1 MAGVVC
7 RVCDLENAEGARFCS
22 ACGAALQAEKG
33 GDALVGTQIAGKF
46 RVEKLLGNGAM
57 GRVYKA
63 THIALDRGVAI
74 KVMHDHLARSSDF
87 AIRFVREARAASKLD
102 HPNSIRVLDFGRT
115 DANEGN
121 LLYLVMELFIG
132 PDLYG
137 LLRDEG
143 PLDLERGGRIV
154 AQILAALEDAHAIG
168 LVHRDIKPENVLVGK
183 KGDGSEIAKI
193 CDFGIAKVARDEG
206 PKLSQAGN
214 MIGTPLYMS
223 PEAAM
228 GRDCDARADLYSVG
242 IVLYE
247 VVTGTRPFDAPSPLE
262 VARMQ
267 VEEPPQPPSQRT
279 PERNVPPALE
289 RVILKSIAKRP
300 EDRWQTAREFREAL
314 ESALGASNT
323 QAQAIATLLCK
334 ACGTQ
339 VPQTSRFC
347 PSCGA
352 VLQGGAAQRRAPA
365 TTKNESSFAGLSGML
380 PDRLLG
386 DLRRA
391 ASEVASE
398 RRTLAA
404 LALDLIGSDDA
415 GDPEELAGRIGD
427 RYELVSRVLQGHQ
440 AYVQGAGGTRVT
452 ALFGIDAAADE
463 SETLVAKAVE
473 AAFAVKR
480 EAGGAKWFKGAIASG
495 VFLVTP
501 GPNGPTALGAAAQT
515 AGRNAELARA
525 GEIVVDESIRGRV
538 GEGFTT
544 TPSRGG
550 LHLVREDFAQQIV
563 SPSMRPFV
571 GREAELE
578 AFGLAARE
586 AFEHG
591 RGQVV
596 AIRGEAGMG
605 KTALIREA
613 TNRVRDLDIRW
624 LRVACRPTG
633 AQQLGAFRDLVLVY
647 TGIGRGATPDVV
659 KQSLAGERGSLAG
672 LGLGAAD
679 QQHLVGMLVGNALR
693 AGSSGGSVPPG
704 GASGLRSVTG
714 AREALGSG
722 AREVPGTATRAGTGM
737 RAAVTQARAALGS
750 VPGDVPPEVVAR
762 EGGAAIR
769 NFLNAALRKGD
780 IGIIVE
786 DIQWIDPAS
795 ATLLAQLAATIA
807 KRPSML
813 VLSARAGIWS
823 DWNAPHFKRIQLGPL
838 GAEPASRL
846 LQSMLPDAEV
856 PPAVA
861 QPILQRAGG
870 NPLFL
875 ESIVEALRASGGVR
889 VEAGRYLLA
898 EGAKLVAEG
907 LRGLVEARLRALDG
921 DAQRTLLLASVAGNE
936 VELSDLQALAG
947 VDVDVETA
955 VRTLLE
961 RGILEE
967 RARTEAGARRVGV
980 ANDGVRDVLYDTI
993 PLAERKELHAALAER
1008 WEAIRAATKT
1018 DPVPLEELARHWEL
1032 AGEVGPAVA
1041 RLQDAAAELLA
1052 RGEAKAAA
1060 GLLRRAAANLAALDP
1075 LSGARLVMLLA
1086 DALSQF
1092 GDVQAVD
1099 QTIAMLGSVAIDPA
1113 HRPQLEAQADRL
1125 RGAANRRAGRP
1136 QIAAQHLQ
1144 RALDRALEARDA
1156 DLASDLYLDLTTA
1169 LEEAN
1174 ETQKALATALTG
1186 LEMASKLAENT
1197 SRGTTIGA
1205 SEGVLRLRLANLLN
1219 AIGRLYLRRD
1229 DAVRAAD
1236 YFRGSLAQAEKIRDA
1251 AAAARALANLAH
1263 IAARRDDFRAASAE
1277 SSRALRLAQEAGDRM
1292 AQARI
1297 QVNLGHYL
1305 ARLGRLVEAEESYRA
1320 AQTLAEAIGW
1330 NEGVAVAHQALEAVA
1345 RAG

>member
-7 RVCDLENAEGARFCS
+7 RVCELENAEGARFCS
-22 ACGAALQAEKG
+22 ACGGALQTEKG
-33 GDALVGTQIAGKF
+33 GDALVGTQVAGKF
-46 RVEKLLGNGAM
+46 RIEKLLGNGAM
-57 GRVYKA
+57 GRVYRA
-63 THIALDRGVAI
+63 THIALDRGVAL

-132 PDLYG
+132 SDLYG

-143 PLDLERGGRIV
+143 PLELVRCGKIV
-154 AQILAALEDAHAIG
+154 NQVLSALEDAHAMG

-183 KGDGSEIAKI
+183 KTDGSDIAKI
-193 CDFGIAKVARDEG
+193 CDFGIAKVTQDEG

-228 GRDCDARADLYSVG
+228 GRECDARADLYSVG
-242 IVLYE
+242 IMLYE
-247 VVTGTRPFDAPSPLE
+247 MVTGTRPFDAPSPLE

-267 VEEPPQPPSQRT
+267 VEEIPQPPSVRA
-279 PERNVPPALE
+279 PERNVPSSLE
-289 RVILKSIAKRP
+289 RVILKSLAKRA
-300 EDRWQTAREFREAL
+300 EERWQSAREFREAL
-314 ESALGASNT
+314 ESAIGASNA
-323 QAQAIATLLCK
+323 QAQAIPTVPCK
-334 ACGTQ
+334 SCGTQ
-339 VPQTSRFC
+339 VATGSRFC
-347 PSCGA
+347 PSCGTVVA
-352 VLQGGAAQRRAPA
+352 GAPGTQRRAAAP
-365 TTKNESSFAGLSGML
+365 TRGSDTSGFAGLSGML

-391 ASEVASE
+391 ASEAASE

-404 LALDLIGSDDA
+404 LAIDLIGSDDA

-427 RYELVSRVLQGHQ
+427 RFELVSRVLHGFD
-440 AYVQGAGGTRVT
+440 ALIQGAGGTRVT
-452 ALFGIDAAADE
+452 ALFGIGAAAEE

-473 AAFAVKR
+473 AAFAVRR
-480 EAGGAKWFKGAIASG
+480 EAAGAKWFKGAVASG

-501 GPNGPTALGAAAQT
+501 GPNGPTVLGAAAQT
-515 AGRNAELARA
+515 AGRNAELARS
-525 GEIVVDESIRGRV
+525 GELVVDESIKGRV

-544 TPSRGG
+544 VPSRGG
-550 LHLVREDFAQQIV
+550 LYLVREDFAQQFV

-571 GREAELE
+571 GREADVE
-578 AFGLAARE
+578 AMILAARE
-586 AFEHG
+586 AFEKGH
-591 RGQVV
+591 GQVV

-613 TNRVRDLDIRW
+613 TKRMGDMNIRW

-647 TGIGRGATPDVV
+647 TGVGRGASPDIV
-659 KQSLAGERGSLAG
+659 KQSLAGDRGSLAG

-679 QQHLVGMLVGNALR
+679 QQHLVGMLVGR
-693 AGSSGGSVPPG
+693 SPTTGTRTGSGSVPP
-704 GASGLRSVTG
+704 
-714 AREALGSG
+714 
-722 AREVPGTATRAGTGM
+722 VPGTAIGLRAITSGSTGV
-737 RAAVTQARAALGS
+737 RAVPADPRATTGSRAALGLQGS
-750 VPGDVPPEVVAR
+750 SPGDVAPEVVAR

-769 NFLNAALRKGD
+769 NFVNAALRKGD

-786 DIQWIDPAS
+786 DIQWIDAAS
-795 ATLLAQLAATIA
+795 AAMLAQLAAAIA

-813 VLSARAGIWS
+813 ILSARAGIWS
-823 DWNAPHFKRIQLGPL
+823 DWNAPHFKRVNLAPL
-838 GAEPASRL
+838 NVEPATRL

-875 ESIVEALRASGGVR
+875 ESIVEALRASGGLQI
-889 VEAGRYLLA
+889 EGGRYILA

-907 LRGLVEARLRALDG
+907 LRGLVEARLRSLDA

-947 VDVDVETA
+947 VDIDVDTS

-967 RARTEAGARRVGV
+967 RARTEAGARRVGFS
-980 ANDGVRDVLYDTI
+980 NDGMREVLYDTI
-993 PLAERKELHAALAER
+993 PLAERKTLHAALAER

-1018 DPVPLEELARHWEL
+1018 DPVPLEELARHWDL

-1060 GLLRRAAANLAALDP
+1060 LLLKRASANLAALDP
-1075 LSGARLVMLLA
+1075 ASASRLVLLLA
-1086 DALSQF
+1086 ESLAQA
-1092 GDVQAVD
+1092 GDPQAVD
-1099 QTIAMLGSVAIDPA
+1099 AALAMFANVALDPN
-1113 HRPQLEAQADRL
+1113 HRAQLDAAADRI
-1125 RGAANRRAGRP
+1125 RGGANRRAGRP
-1136 QIAAQHLQ
+1136 QIAAQYFQ
-1144 RALDRALEARDA
+1144 RALDTALSARDG

-1197 SRGTTIGA
+1197 SRGSTITA

-1219 AIGRLYLRRD
+1219 AVGRLYLRRD

-1236 YFRGSLAQAEKIRDA
+1236 YFRGSLAQAEKIKDA

-1277 SSRALRLAQEAGDRM
+1277 STRALNLAQQAGDRM

-1305 ARLGRLVEAEESYRA
+1305 ARLGRRQEAEDSYRT
-1320 AQTLAEAIGW
+1320 AQALAEAIGW

-1345 RAG
+1345 RAV